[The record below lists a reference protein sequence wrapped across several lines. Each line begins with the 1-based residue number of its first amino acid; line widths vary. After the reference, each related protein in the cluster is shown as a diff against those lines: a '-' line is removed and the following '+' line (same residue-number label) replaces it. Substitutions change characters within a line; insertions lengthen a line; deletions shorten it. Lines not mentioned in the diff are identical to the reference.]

1 MPAFTFGA
9 GVQWIEAYEAA
20 RQQNRAI
27 VGAAIQSVGTAG
39 GWLAGGGH
47 SAIASSYGLGKPNSP
62 RGTVLYSPVVL

>member
-9 GVQWIEAYEAA
+9 GVQWIEAYQAA

-27 VGAAIQSVGTAG
+27 VGAAIQSIGAAG

-62 RGTVLYSPVVL
+62 VWTK